1 MNNTRFTEDAKE
13 QMTNIAEDSISKISS
28 VGTQMLIALAR
39 NQYKAYAGTVS
50 KTEKKRR
57 RKANKAARKARK
69 VNRGL

>member
-1 MNNTRFTEDAKE
+1 MKIQITKNAKE

-50 KTEKKRR
+50 EAEKKRR